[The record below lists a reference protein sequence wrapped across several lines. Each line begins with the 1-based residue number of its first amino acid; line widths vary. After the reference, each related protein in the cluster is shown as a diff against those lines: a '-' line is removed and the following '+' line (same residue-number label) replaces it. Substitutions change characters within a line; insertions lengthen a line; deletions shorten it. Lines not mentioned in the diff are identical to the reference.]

1 MKLLGGVVV
10 RDPQAKRPRLEEF
23 TASYLSELHLT
34 YTSMIMSDTAAIPL
48 GPMPSVVA
56 GPTSTPYIDNSAMSG
71 GAVTSPSVPT
81 SIQPPLQ
88 VNQASPTPSSRRKSL
103 QKNLH
108 SCKSWIKSH
117 PILSIAGIIIALTTL
132 FVGYYQARAANKL
145 TSKGNSL
152 AKTALDYT
160 RYQTW
165 CQNSGVS

>member
-34 YTSMIMSDTAAIPL
+34 YTSITMSVTAAIPL
-48 GPMPSVVA
+48 GPMPSAAA
-56 GPTSTPYIDNSAMSG
+56 GPTSTPNIGNSAMSG
-71 GAVTSPSVPT
+71 GAVTPLSVPT
-81 SIQPPLQ
+81 SIQPPLR
-88 VNQASPTPSSRRKSL
+88 VNQASPTPSSRQKSL
-103 QKNLH
+103 HTNLR

-117 PILSIAGIIIALTTL
+117 PLLSIAGIVITLTTL
-132 FVGYYQARAANKL
+132 FVGYYQARAANIF

-152 AKTALDYT
+152 ARTALDYT

-165 CQNSGVS
+165 CQNSGVC